1 MVHSINVRIC
11 AEGIEEKEWL
21 LKMKEMKVDYLQ
33 GYYFGRPCGKL
44 ATLIWFG
51 LSYLVSSVCLL
62 WLTVAL
68 ILVFT
73 LAGIWAANRLE
84 ASWGEDPSRVV
95 VDEMVGVWIALLAAP
110 AGHVWYALG
119 AFVLFRL
126 FDIFKPLG
134 IRRME
139 SLPGG
144 IGVMVD
150 DILSGVYGFIILI
163 VARWIIS

>member
-1 MVHSINVRIC
+1 M
-11 AEGIEEKEWL
+11 
-21 LKMKEMKVDYLQ
+21 
-33 GYYFGRPCGKL
+33 
-44 ATLIWFG
+44 
-51 LSYLVSSVCLL
+51 
-62 WLTVAL
+62 
-68 ILVFT
+68 
-73 LAGIWAANRLE
+73 
-84 ASWGEDPSRVV
+84 V

-144 IGVMVD
+144 IGVMMD